1 MRSNHLGGVR
11 SGGGGALWSL
21 WYQLEAMCGLV
32 TRGLGQRPAASH
44 ARLLLSAICYYLLAA
59 VLLPATATAAVR
71 HSSLAPW

>member
-44 ARLLLSAICYYLLAA
+44 ARLLLSAICY
-59 VLLPATATAAVR
+59 
-71 HSSLAPW
+71 